1 VEARATAEAMAF
13 LAWRH
18 RNPAAGTFRPTQD
31 GGHREMVEACLEV
44 LRDPVPITSPGRQLR
59 AGLRASPGESE
70 AREVAKELRELFDR
84 DEPIDRAVSNLADR
98 LDRAPTDCSHDERGA
113 EDA

>member
-1 VEARATAEAMAF
+1 MDKHHWRELARA
-13 LAWRH
+13 
-18 RNPAAGTFRPTQD
+18 
-31 GGHREMVEACLEV
+31 V
-44 LRDPVPITSPGRQLR
+44 LRSLPGR
-59 AGLRASPGESE
+59 E